1 MERHADKKSDATDL
15 KNKLVDS
22 VKKSHGQI
30 QIGERMTF
38 AQLADLCEEAF
49 YKPAVLVEGRKVAG
63 VRSIE
68 TVKLQIATLKKFFG
82 KRLIKELSTESL
94 FDYKLWRLKTESKQ
108 LGRPVK
114 ISTVNR
120 ELTTMGKTMRF
131 AYGKGWIVKDIFF
144 NSKVIDTSCEIE
156 RTRLLT
162 LVEEKRLLE
171 SCNGMRQVTY
181 KRKLNGIEQEVKA
194 TISVNNEH
202 LKAVIILAIDSGLRR
217 GEIFKIRWKDVDFD
231 NGIIRVLGTH
241 TKKALGKGKYFL
253 FKYIFLSNQTI
264 LSKPKESQF
273 NVK

>member
-1 MERHADKKSDATDL
+1 
-15 KNKLVDS
+15 
-22 VKKSHGQI
+22 
-30 QIGERMTF
+30 MTF

-120 ELTTMGKTMRF
+120 ELTTMGKMMRF
-131 AYGKGWIVKDIFF
+131 AYGKGWIAKDIFF

-171 SCNGMRQVTY
+171 SCNGMRQVT
-181 KRKLNGIEQEVKA
+181 
-194 TISVNNEH
+194 
-202 LKAVIILAIDSGLRR
+202 
-217 GEIFKIRWKDVDFD
+217 
-231 NGIIRVLGTH
+231 
-241 TKKALGKGKYFL
+241 
-253 FKYIFLSNQTI
+253 
-264 LSKPKESQF
+264 
-273 NVK
+273 